1 MEKNEKQTKRKV
13 LKYENH
19 TYSNK
24 KEGEKVLYPFK
35 RRRTQRFSSIVGMI
49 IGALFM
55 ISSPIIKISNTI
67 TLSGFIAGLII
78 FFVGLLY
85 FLDVQ

>member
-1 MEKNEKQTKRKV
+1 M
-13 LKYENH
+13 
-19 TYSNK
+19 
-24 KEGEKVLYPFK
+24 LYPF
-35 RRRTQRFSSIVGMI
+35 RRIRTQRFSSITGMI

-55 ISSPIIKISNTI
+55 ISSPIVKISNTI
-67 TLSGFIAGLII
+67 IISGFITGLII